1 MIPSLSYASLTSPQM
16 FHAVTRKKDRVVWSN
31 NAPARGPSLMR
42 IVIRLFATALLCC
55 CCTGCVAADSP
66 MAEAAITEESVVL
79 FLNRFEDIA
88 GAKKFD
94 LIEHMIH
101 DDGVFRFNDGDFVGK
116 QAIRGAFEK
125 TWAGSAKV
133 ESERFYL
140 TDIQVVTSNASSATA
155 TYTYNW
161 EGSVSGQTFQIKG
174 RGTRVIVLEQGRMQ
188 IILEHLSANPGQ

>member
-1 MIPSLSYASLTSPQM
+1 
-16 FHAVTRKKDRVVWSN
+16 
-31 NAPARGPSLMR
+31 
-42 IVIRLFATALLCC
+42 
-55 CCTGCVAADSP
+55 

-94 LIEHMIH
+94 LIEDMIH